1 MKQNSLLR
9 NILGWIVTVLTPLL
23 ILMLSIRILITPIFA
38 QVEYRMPGFPD
49 DSYGFTLEDRLRWST
64 PSIEYLVNNEGID
77 YLAGLKF
84 EDDTPIYNDNEL
96 SHMEDVKG
104 VVTGMRIALA
114 ASMIILLA
122 IVIIGVRKGWR
133 RELLSAI
140 RRGGWGVV
148 GLIIAILLFVAISFD
163 ELFTWFHE
171 LFFQQGN
178 WQFYTSDTL
187 IRLFPMRF
195 WQDAFIYV
203 GVLSL
208 IFGVLLI
215 VFSRSRKLK

>member
-1 MKQNSLLR
+1 MKQHTFFR
-9 NILGWIVTVLTPLL
+9 KILGWVVTVLTPLV
-23 ILMLSIRILITPIFA
+23 ILMLSVRILITPMFA

-49 DSYGFTLEDRLRWST
+49 DPFGFTLEDRLVWSA
-64 PSIEYLVNNEGID
+64 PSIAYLVNNENID
-77 YLAGLKF
+77 FLADLVL
-84 EDDTPIYNDNEL
+84 EDGTPIYNDNEL
-96 SHMEDVKG
+96 SHMEDVKS

-114 ASMIILLA
+114 VSMLVLLT

-133 RELLSAI
+133 SELLLAF
-140 RRGGWGVV
+140 RNGGWGVI
-148 GLIIAILLFVAISFD
+148 GLIAAILLFVLLSFD
-163 ELFTWFHE
+163 QLFTWFHE

-195 WQDAFIYV
+195 WQDAFIFV
-203 GVLSL
+203 GILSL

-215 VFSRSRKLK
+215 VFSRSRKAD

>member
-215 VFSRSRKLK
+215 VFNRSRKLK

>member
-1 MKQNSLLR
+1 MNQKTVIR
-9 NILGWIVTVLTPLL
+9 KILGWVVSVLTPLV
-23 ILMLSIRILITPIFA
+23 ILMLSIRIMISPLFP

-49 DSYGFTLEDRLRWST
+49 DPFGFTLEDRLAWSA
-64 PSIEYLVNNEGID
+64 PSINYLVNNEGID
-77 YLAGLKF
+77 YLANLTF
-84 EDDTPIYNDNEL
+84 EDGSQIYNDNEL

-114 ASMIILLA
+114 ASMLILLA
-122 IVIIGVRKGWR
+122 IVIIGVRQGWR
-133 RELLSAI
+133 GELLFAF
-140 RRGGWGVV
+140 RRGGWGVI
-148 GLIIAILLFVAISFD
+148 GLIAAILLFVALSFD
-163 ELFTWFHE
+163 QLFTWFHE

-195 WQDAFIYV
+195 WQDAFIFV

-208 IFGVLLI
+208 ILGGLLI
-215 VFSRSRKLK
+215 VFSRSRKAE